1 MFCAKLILEVRTMK
15 LKPMPV
21 ALYTGFFVAAMHLL
35 WSVVVALG
43 LGQVYLD
50 WILGL
55 HFIKNP
61 FVVAPFDVGT
71 MISLLIVTFIA
82 GCIVGWVST
91 ICWNKM
97 IKK

>member
-1 MFCAKLILEVRTMK
+1 MK
-15 LKPMPV
+15 FNPITV
-21 ALYTGFFVAAMHLL
+21 ALYTGFLIAALHLL
-35 WSVVVALG
+35 WSVIVALG

-61 FVVAPFDVGT
+61 FVVMPFSFGT
-71 MISLLIVTFIA
+71 MIVLVSFTFIV
-82 GCIVGWVST
+82 GFILGWVGT

-97 IKK
+97 VKK